1 MVQKRELVTNEF
13 IKGLRAAF
21 FLQVLIHSPYEFPE
35 ITKMGTSVG
44 VGTETYIAI
53 SAQVTKS

>member
-1 MVQKRELVTNEF
+1 MSLLKDLEL
-13 IKGLRAAF
+13 L